1 MMKPETIKELQGPL
15 NSAHVSQRDG
25 AGGKKLDY
33 LESWFIISEA
43 NRIFGHDGWSSKT
56 TRLEHIGTIK
66 NEKGKFVVGY
76 RSTVLVSVDE
86 VEREGSGFGNGTD
99 GNEINAHEL
108 ALKESESDAR
118 KRALM
123 TFGNPF
129 GLALYDKQRT
139 NVVEIDDAKEL
150 FFKQIADTIDQAK
163 DGTILLTW
171 WNSDEQKQARKD
183 FGLSQTEADY
193 YKDAIVKKRDKLRIE
208 KPVKDFKPS
217 KQYLSDNE
225 DNRWK

>member
-1 MMKPETIKELQGPL
+1 MKPEVIKELQGPL
-15 NSAHVSQRDG
+15 NSANVKERDG

-33 LESWFIISEA
+33 IESWMAISEA
-43 NRIFGHDGWSSKT
+43 NRIFGHDGWSSET
-56 TRLEHIGTIK
+56 TRLEHIGTVK

-76 RSTVLVSVDE
+76 RSTVCITVDDI
-86 VEREGSGFGNGTD
+86 VREGTGFGNGVD
-99 GNEINAHEL
+99 NNEINAHEL
-108 ALKESESDAR
+108 ALKEAESDAR

-139 NVVEIDDAKEL
+139 NVVEVYEAKEL
-150 FFKQIADTIDQAK
+150 FCKQIADTIEQAK

-171 WNSDEQKQARKD
+171 WNSDEQKQSRKD

-193 YKDAIVKKRDKLRIE
+193 YKNQVVKKRDALGK
-208 KPVKDFKPS
+208 VS
-217 KQYLSDNE
+217 
-225 DNRWK
+225 